1 MARTAASRK
10 AYSVAEIDA
19 MLKEPDRKTVNDGA
33 GLILRKR
40 GANWFWY
47 YRTTSPETKKDMWI
61 SLAPRD
67 PYPHTGLAA
76 ARQLAKI
83 NRTSVDTG
91 IDPKEQK
98 KREASATAR
107 QQADEAETLRRAVT
121 LRTVFQQWRATDLK
135 PRTKADGKRLGR
147 KDGGQYVAEQFER
160 HVFPALGDV
169 AMTNIKKPDIM
180 AILDAQKAAG
190 KLRTANVLLADL
202 KQLFDFAADREI
214 IEVSPIGH
222 IKKSKVGGDDVER
235 DRTLSEDDIRA
246 LPGLIATA
254 GLSKRTEL
262 AIWLILA
269 TGARVGELMGAT
281 WSNRKALPSSLQ
293 AVADAEGVKLGTVD
307 LMARQWYI
315 GNTKNQ
321 RDHTI
326 HLSAFAVQQFEALA
340 ELREHDAWIFPD
352 TTGTKP
358 VCVKSF
364 GKQIADRQR
373 TTGKPMKNRSAA
385 ITALALPGGKWTA
398 HDLRRTAATLMAKIG
413 VTGDVINECLNHMQ
427 IDRMS
432 RVYIRNRREAEQ
444 AIAFDKLGLKL
455 QALTNGEQQ
464 NNVVSLPTRT
474 RQTA

>member
-1 MARTAASRK
+1 MARTAAARK
-10 AYSVAEIDA
+10 AFSVAEIDA
-19 MLKEPDRKTVNDGA
+19 LLKEPDRKSINDGA

-47 YRTTSPETKKDMWI
+47 YRTTSPETRKDLWI
-61 SLAPRD
+61 SLAERN
-67 PYPHTGLAA
+67 PYPDTGLAA
-76 ARQLAKI
+76 ARKLAAAQ
-83 NRTSVDTG
+83 RLLTDTG
-91 IDPKEQK
+91 VDPKEEK
-98 KREASATAR
+98 KRAATATAKLVK
-107 QQADEAETLRRAVT
+107 ADAETQRRAVT
-121 LRTVFQQWRATDLK
+121 LRHVFQQWRATDLK
-135 PRTKADGKRLGR
+135 PRDKADGKRLGR

-160 HVFPALGDV
+160 HVFPTLGNV
-169 AMTNIKKPDIM
+169 AMTNIRKPDIM

-190 KLRTANVLLADL
+190 KLRTANVLLSDM

-214 IEVSPIGH
+214 VEVSPIGH
-222 IKKSKVGGDDVER
+222 IKKSKIGGDDVER
-235 DRTLSEDDIRA
+235 DRTLTEDDIHA
-246 LPGLIATA
+246 LPRLIATA

-281 WSNRKALPSSLQ
+281 WSNHKALPSALA
-293 AVADAEGVKLGTVD
+293 AVADDGGVKLGTVN
-307 LMARQWYI
+307 LTARQWYI

-326 HLSAFAVQQFEALA
+326 HLSEFAIKQFEALA

-352 TTGTKP
+352 SNSTKP
-358 VCVKSF
+358 VNVKTF

-373 TTGKPMKNRSAA
+373 TTGKPLKNRSAA
-385 ITALALPGGKWTA
+385 ITALALAGGKWTA

-455 QALTNGEQQ
+455 HALTTGEQQ
-464 NNVVSLPTRT
+464 NNVVNLPLKRH
-474 RQTA
+474 QAA